1 MSRSQRLGMLGLAL
15 VVLVAAFALLR
26 PTDDD
31 TGEPR
36 EALRPTPTSTPTPG
50 PRRDGE
56 PTPTATPEDRSPLL
70 VADRVQ
76 RIEVRK
82 GDHVR
87 LRARST
93 RPDEVHVHG
102 YDILRDLAPGKT
114 VSLDFDADIEGIF
127 EIEFEKSGTEV
138 GNLVVTP

>member
-26 PTDDD
+26 PNDDD

-36 EALRPTPTSTPTPG
+36 DALRPSPTSTPGAT
-50 PRRDGE
+50 RERE
-56 PTPTATPEDRSPLL
+56 ATPTPTPEDRSPLL

-102 YDILRDLAPGKT
+102 YDILRDL
-114 VSLDFDADIEGIF
+114 
-127 EIEFEKSGTEV
+127 
-138 GNLVVTP
+138 